1 MVRNRTIFDFRVFVL
16 VKVDRISRTLL
27 NMFLRPD
34 PPLLGFH
41 LLMVFTLTNVRCLR
55 FATVTLQLLLVCYQ
69 TESFLRSTA

>member
-1 MVRNRTIFDFRVFVL
+1 
-16 VKVDRISRTLL
+16 
-27 NMFLRPD
+27 MFLRPD